1 MVPDSREWIRHQES
15 KGGDQNKD
23 QSEQRNIEQCGVRF
37 PGAVVIEV
45 DGKEKKEEVTVT
57 QSHAFRVDLESAF
70 RPDLTDAVSITV
82 QMEESAPPFQAVKT
96 VIRGN
101 ERESGSGCTNQ
112 LEERPH
118 L

>member
-1 MVPDSREWIRHQES
+1 MVPDSREWIRHQEV
-15 KGGDQNKD
+15 KGGDRSKD

-82 QMEESAPPFQAVKT
+82 QME
-96 VIRGN
+96 
-101 ERESGSGCTNQ
+101 
-112 LEERPH
+112 
-118 L
+118 

>member
-1 MVPDSREWIRHQES
+1 MDQTSRV

-23 QSEQRNIEQCGVRF
+23 QSEQRNIEQCGIRF

-57 QSHAFRVDLESAF
+57 QSHAFRVDLESAS

-82 QMEESAPPFQAVKT
+82 QMEESEPPFQAVNP
-96 VIRGN
+96 VIRGI
-101 ERESGSGCTNQ
+101 ERESGSGCTVQ
-112 LEERPH
+112 LKDRPH